1 MSGMMNGAPYYSAPH
16 RHQKGYMARLG
27 VLAEGAVRPELSEMA
42 DLVAAAIRQ
51 GLIKRPAPSEII
63 PVPPPK
69 NGSLAA
75 WQVTVCPDC
84 NIRFERFR
92 KHHIR
97 CERCRLQ
104 PKECIRCGT
113 VFKPADRKKVCCSAE
128 CSKALQSA
136 TFKAK
141 HGSKQPQ
148 LTECVIC
155 HQMRPMRHAGKSIA
169 KSCSPECAVIYRKQK
184 NAERIAKK

>member
-1 MSGMMNGAPYYSAPH
+1 MNGAPYYSAPH

-27 VLAEGAVRPELSEMA
+27 TLAEGAVRPELSEMA
-42 DLVAAAIRQ
+42 DLVALAIRR
-51 GLIKRPAPSEII
+51 GLIKRPEPEPAVELKRKP
-63 PVPPPK
+63 
-69 NGSLAA
+69 GAFA
-75 WQVTVCPDC
+75 DWRVTVCPDC
-84 NIRFERFR
+84 NIRFERHR

-141 HGSKQPQ
+141 YGSKQPK

-155 HQMRPMRHAGKSIA
+155 HQMRPVRQAGSTIA
-169 KSCSPECAVIYRKQK
+169 KSCSSECAAVYRKQK